1 MPFGV
6 YVAAPL
12 LDVCVKKNEGYLSWF
27 ACKAVRQVCR
37 LPIAAIIDDGASA
50 GAIAA
55 ICENAPL
62 GHIQW
67 FARIQGGVAGL
78 SSLPFDCVVYG
89 SGRCFT
95 AKSPRGNDST
105 RLPANRC
112 ERYARHKQSYA
123 FT

>member
-27 ACKAVRQVCR
+27 ACRAVRQVRR

-55 ICENAPL
+55 ICENALL
-62 GHIQW
+62 GDIQCIRAYTAW
-67 FARIQGGVAGL
+67 HGGPQFVT
-78 SSLPFDCVVYG
+78 V
-89 SGRCFT
+89 
-95 AKSPRGNDST
+95 
-105 RLPANRC
+105 
-112 ERYARHKQSYA
+112 
-123 FT
+123 